1 MVRTVL
7 TPDKAAVLL
16 AIPPQ
21 YIGKK
26 LEVLLYAVEELTETA
41 QPNTMAQFWDTL
53 SDESAQD
60 LRTQI
65 EASRQEWD
73 RI

>member
-1 MVRTVL
+1 MIRTSL
-7 TPDKAAVLL
+7 TPDKAAILL
-16 AIPPQ
+16 TIPPQ

-41 QPNTMAQFWDTL
+41 QPNTMAQFWGAL

-60 LRTQI
+60 LRTQT
-65 EASRQEWD
+65 EASRQEWE

>member
-1 MVRTVL
+1 MIRTSL
-7 TPDKAAVLL
+7 TPDKAAILL

-41 QPNTMAQFWDTL
+41 PPGAMAQFWGTL
-53 SDESAQD
+53 SDEAAQD
-60 LRTQI
+60 LRAQ
-65 EASRQEWD
+65 Q
-73 RI
+73 